1 MRRTSPC
8 TRIIGGSP
16 EDRCRSDA
24 LFLTTKASNSV
35 RSITIPPSRRKGF
48 FAGIS
53 GHYGNNCRQ
62 PASDPEASRA
72 GDFVGGLQGSGRRED
87 SGSARRRSARVWR
100 ELRAGGARKDGEAA
114 RS

>member
-8 TRIIGGSP
+8 TLIIGGNP
-16 EDRCRSDA
+16 EDKCRSDA

-62 PASDPEASRA
+62 PASDPERLGPVTLLAASKGQSVEKIREAVAAGQRA
-72 GDFVGGLQGSGRRED
+72 F
-87 SGSARRRSARVWR
+87 
-100 ELRAGGARKDGEAA
+100 GENYVQEAL
-114 RS
+114 